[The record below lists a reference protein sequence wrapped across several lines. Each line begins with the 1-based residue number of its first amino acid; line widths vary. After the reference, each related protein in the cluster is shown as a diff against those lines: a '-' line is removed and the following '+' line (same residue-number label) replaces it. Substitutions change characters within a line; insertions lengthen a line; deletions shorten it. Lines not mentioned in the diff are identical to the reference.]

1 MQTERTKLLQVRVNE
16 AELATLRTMAAA
28 EDLAVSQLVRRILRE
43 AAERR
48 NESAPPARVLP
59 ARARRAARRG
69 ATVRKSR

>member
-1 MQTERTKLLQVRVNE
+1 MQSERTKLLQVRVSE

-48 NESAPPARVLP
+48 NESATTARKE
-59 ARARRAARRG
+59 
-69 ATVRKSR
+69 KSR